1 LRKRSSLNSHY
12 ITKQNLS
19 TSDNKFNQT
28 LNEAL
33 NSNPD
38 SSSSP
43 SSDPTLRDAN
53 LKALAEEIVLK
64 LDERN
69 QSATLELQ
77 HLDDEIDRVDSELL
91 PLEEKYQHIIEAAKE
106 KADRQMLGFLS
117 GSTVIFMTI
126 ARLTWWE
133 YSWDIMEPIAWASQ
147 AGAVLF
153 WSYYFFVTKNGN
165 DLEDLADRIHE
176 KGFRKKIEREGFSI
190 ERYNELVEERRR
202 LEIEYM
208 RVRKYQ

>member
-1 LRKRSSLNSHY
+1 
-12 ITKQNLS
+12 
-19 TSDNKFNQT
+19 
-28 LNEAL
+28 
-33 NSNPD
+33 
-38 SSSSP
+38 
-43 SSDPTLRDAN
+43 
-53 LKALAEEIVLK
+53 
-64 LDERN
+64 
-69 QSATLELQ
+69 
-77 HLDDEIDRVDSELL
+77 
-91 PLEEKYQHIIEAAKE
+91 
-106 KADRQMLGFLS
+106 
-117 GSTVIFMTI
+117 
-126 ARLTWWE
+126 
-133 YSWDIMEPIAWASQ
+133 MEPIAWASQ